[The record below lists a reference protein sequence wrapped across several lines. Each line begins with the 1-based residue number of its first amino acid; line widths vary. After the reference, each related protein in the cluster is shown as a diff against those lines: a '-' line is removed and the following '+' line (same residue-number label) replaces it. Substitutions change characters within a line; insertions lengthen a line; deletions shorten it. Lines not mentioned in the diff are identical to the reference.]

1 MKIYIILLLILS
13 LVIADEIDSAL
24 RLAQQG
30 RFEDAID
37 IIMPLANNNNSE
49 AQYWLA
55 KFYGPSGI
63 NNKELTMEWLLKA
76 VENGSADAQYWLAN
90 TFLEL
95 DILERYKEL
104 LYEAANNNHS
114 QAQYDI
120 AWNMSKGWLNA
131 PIETLVEIIYWY
143 EKSGYNGNTN
153 AYANLGLL
161 YDDESAEIEN
171 RRKILNEMEIA
182 ANNGNAMAQYNM
194 GWIYARGLLKNNGE
208 LMQDLDIAKSWFQK
222 SAKSG
227 FKDAII
233 ILEKNFNEISK

>member
-13 LVIADEIDSAL
+13 LVNADEIDSAL
-24 RLAQQG
+24 ELARQG
-30 RFEDAID
+30 KFEEAKAM
-37 IIMPLANNNNSE
+37 IMPLATQDNPE
-49 AQYWLA
+49 AQYWISI
-55 KFYGPSGI
+55 FYLDP
-63 NNKELTMEWLLKA
+63 NALN
-76 VENGSADAQYWLAN
+76 QP
-90 TFLEL
+90 LEG
-95 DILERYKEL
+95 EKWRYK
-104 LYEAANNNHS
+104 AASNNHP

-120 AWNMSKGWLNA
+120 AWNMSKGWLKA
-131 PIETLVEIIYWY
+131 SIETLVEIIYWY